1 MTITVSA
8 VRDACVTQLSTI
20 TGLRCYD
27 LIPDTVNVPA
37 AVVGNLEITWDEA
50 MQRGLDQA
58 TFDVLVIA
66 SRMSDRSAQ
75 DKLDGYLAGTGSSS
89 VKTVLEAGIPKG
101 TLNGTV
107 STIRVTRATPI
118 AITVASIE
126 YLAYRYEVEIYG

>member
-1 MTITVSA
+1 MH
-8 VRDACVTQLSTI
+8 
-20 TGLRCYD
+20 
-27 LIPDTVNVPA
+27 
-37 AVVGNLEITWDEA
+37 
-50 MQRGLDQA
+50 RGLDQA

-75 DKLDGYLAGTGSSS
+75 DKLDGYLAGSGASSI
-89 VKTVLEAGIPKG
+89 KTVLEAGTPTG

-118 AITVASIE
+118 AITVASVE